1 MKWISNSVA
10 NVVLNMV
17 LLVALAET
25 APTESSDTSE
35 VTLTDPQGIWNYI

>member
-1 MKWISNSVA
+1 MKCLSNSVA

-25 APTESSDTSE
+25 APTEGTETSE
-35 VTLTDPQGIWNYI
+35 VISTDPQGIQ